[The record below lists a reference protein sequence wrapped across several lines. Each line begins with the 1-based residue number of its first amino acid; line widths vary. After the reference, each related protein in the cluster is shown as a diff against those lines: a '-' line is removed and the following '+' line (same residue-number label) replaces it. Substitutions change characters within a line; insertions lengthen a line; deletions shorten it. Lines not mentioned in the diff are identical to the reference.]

1 MTEHLSKIPDG
12 MRYYTGAAASLRRA
26 VEDCAMSVF
35 DGWSFEEVIMPTVDY
50 FALFARGMG
59 AEARRAFRFTDSDG
73 SLLALRPDI
82 TSSVARAAATLLA
95 DRPRPLR
102 LSYAAPVYR
111 QSQKSQAE
119 WRRESTQLGC
129 ELIGARGDLADL
141 EMLAI
146 AAEVLQQLGLE
157 GRYCITI
164 NNVEVFNGIAERLE
178 LDEAARARMRALI
191 DVRDGAE
198 LQRFMD
204 AYDTT
209 AEERKVFSRLTRLSG
224 KREILDLARGVIT
237 NPRSV
242 AALAA
247 LEKVW
252 LGIESLGL
260 SKTFEIDLGD
270 LAALD
275 YYTGLVFKIYV
286 DGLGAR
292 VGRGGRYD
300 RLTENFG
307 RAEPAI
313 GFVLDLDGLTEV
325 LVRSGR
331 SRLDGRASDY
341 SIIEGA
347 DAADVFREAARR
359 RAGGERIRI
368 ELQSSDYD

>member
-1 MTEHLSKIPDG
+1 MTDHLSKIPDG

-50 FALFARGMG
+50 FSLFERGMG
-59 AEARRAFRFTDSDG
+59 AEAQQAFRFTDSDG

-119 WRRESTQLGC
+119 WHRESTQLGC
-129 ELIGARGDLADL
+129 ELIGRSDLADL

-146 AAEVLQQLGLE
+146 AAEILQRLGLE
-157 GRYCITI
+157 GSYCITV
-164 NNVEVFNGIAERLE
+164 NNVEIFNGIAERLE
-178 LDEAARARMRALI
+178 LDGAARAQMRALI
-191 DVRDGAE
+191 DIRDGAE

-204 AYDTT
+204 KYDTT

-224 KREILDLARGVIT
+224 KREILEQARSVIT

-242 AALAA
+242 AALDA
-247 LEKVW
+247 LEDVW

-260 SKTFEIDLGD
+260 SKAVEIDLGD
-270 LAALD
+270 LAGLD

-286 DGLGAR
+286 SGLGVR

-300 RLTENFG
+300 HLTGNFG

-325 LVRSGR
+325 LARSGKPP
-331 SRLDGRASDY
+331 LDGRVSDF
-341 SIIEGA
+341 SVIEGS
-347 DAADVFREAARR
+347 AADRVFREAARR
-359 RAGGERIRI
+359 RAAGERIKI
-368 ELQSSDYD
+368 EPQKAG